1 MGKYSDICIKYEIL
15 LLEHCHELK
24 TSNVDCEMLGQIYTN
39 CLDFKKKKEKEKQ
52 LNKTKINDN
61 QFFIF
66 D

>member
-39 CLDFKKKKEKEKQ
+39 CLDFKKKKEQKQEKKQ
-52 LNKTKINDN
+52 KNEMKNEMK
-61 QFFIF
+61 
-66 D
+66 